1 MKKTRIMRRFS
12 DVLLR
17 SLLFLVPPLT
27 GAGAPLAGDIVDL
40 VRMCE
45 GCHGQDGLS
54 TQPDVPIIAGFSR
67 EGFLNTMDVFREN
80 DRIALAF
87 QRPGEPETVMND
99 IALQL
104 SNDDV
109 EALADYFSQRPFKAA
124 AQSFDQKR
132 AGRGEILHKR
142 HCDRCHTHNGAEPVE
157 DAAIL
162 AGQWT
167 PYLKRQFD
175 NILAGKRVVPRIMYR
190 RIKRLSPADIDAL
203 LNFYASQGQA
213 MMRAEER

>member
-1 MKKTRIMRRFS
+1 MKRMRKFVFS
-12 DVLLR
+12 
-17 SLLFLVPPLT
+17 SLLSL
-27 GAGAPLAGDIVDL
+27 GPLATGTAFAADIVGL

-45 GCHGQDGLS
+45 SCHGEDGIS

-67 EGFLNTMDVFREN
+67 EGFLNTMDVFRDD

-87 QRPGEPETVMND
+87 QKPDEPETQMND
-99 IALQL
+99 IARQL
-104 SNDDV
+104 SDEDV
-109 EALADYFSQRPFKAA
+109 EALADYFSQRPFKPV
-124 AQSFDQKR
+124 AQPFNRKLAD
-132 AGRGEILHKR
+132 RGEILHKR

-175 NILAGKRVVPRIMYR
+175 NIVSGKRVVPRIMYR

-203 LNFYASQGQA
+203 LHFYASQGVI
-213 MMRAEER
+213 MRAE

>member
-1 MKKTRIMRRFS
+1 MRRFS
-12 DVLLR
+12 AVLFS
-17 SLLFLVPPLT
+17 SLLFLVPLLT

-45 GCHGQDGLS
+45 GCHGRDGIS

-67 EGFLNTMDVFREN
+67 EGFLNTMDVFRDD

-87 QRPGEPETVMND
+87 QKPDEPETQMND
-99 IALQL
+99 IARQL
-104 SNDDV
+104 SDEDV

-124 AQSFDQKR
+124 AQSFDAKR
-132 AGRGEILHKR
+132 AERGEILHKR

-175 NILAGKRVVPRIMYR
+175 NILTGKRVVPRIMYR
-190 RIKRLSPADIDAL
+190 RIKRLSPADVDAL
-203 LNFYASQGQA
+203 LSFYARQGQA